1 MLMKEP
7 GVLNSPR
14 NIRCSP
20 TRASASGGRSRR
32 ASSRAQSIA
41 QSIAVSVLVGLV
53 CAAPTQEPAV
63 APKVWLKFNHS
74 VAGAPLRF
82 DDVSIRSAAGQTL
95 SISRLDYLV
104 SNVKLAAGD
113 VVAAATGAHRGVI
126 IAKAN
131 RDSFEALSV
140 PPGKYDSLEFDIG
153 LAPTLNHSD
162 PAGYGP
168 TDPLNPQINGLHW
181 NWQGGYIFMAIEGR
195 YVSGEHG
202 AGNELGGYSFHVAND
217 AHLMH
222 VRLPVTVDIRQDTLI
237 TLAFDAGR
245 VFGVAAANNSS
256 GVIRIDHASGTDS
269 THSAP
274 GDELATALATNITAA
289 FAVDSTRPFDAL
301 PSSTAPTPPAPAGT
315 TPYTLSIP
323 AHFPQPLLPADN
335 PLTVEGVALG
345 RTLFFD
351 DLLSRD
357 ESISCSSCHTSKH
370 ANSDSLRFSR
380 GVDGTAGT
388 RNSMPLFNLAWAH
401 SMTWDGKRAKVRDQA
416 LAPISDAREMKL
428 PIAEAIDRLK
438 ASPQYP
444 ELFARAFGTPG
455 VTPERLGL
463 AIEQYLLTLISAD
476 SKFDRV
482 LAGREEFTPPEARG
496 LELFIKEYDPARNIR
511 GADCFH
517 CHGGN
522 LFTDGQPKNNGLG
535 VEADADNGRML
546 VTGNRADAGKFKT
559 PSLRNVALTAPY
571 MHDGRFATLEE
582 VVRHYSTGVHR
593 SESLDPNLAKHPES
607 GIGLSDDDIKALVAF
622 LESLTDQSFETKAS
636 KPK

>member
-1 MLMKEP
+1 ML
-7 GVLNSPR
+7 NTATT
-14 NIRCSP
+14 IRCSP
-20 TRASASGGRSRR
+20 SSIPAIRGRKPRASTLAL
-32 ASSRAQSIA
+32 
-41 QSIAVSVLVGLV
+41 SVLFGLA
-53 CAAPTQEPAV
+53 CAAPAQESAV
-63 APKVWLKFNHS
+63 AAKVWLKFNHT

-104 SNVKLAAGD
+104 TNVKLAAGD
-113 VVAAATGAHRGVI
+113 SVAMVTGAGRGVI

-131 RDSFEALSV
+131 RDSFEAISV

-162 PAGYGP
+162 PAGFGP
-168 TDPLNPQINGLHW
+168 TDPLNPQVNGLHW

-222 VRLPVTVDIRQDTLI
+222 VRLPVAADIQRDTLI
-237 TLAFDAGR
+237 TLTLDAGR
-245 VFGVAAANNSS
+245 VFGVAADDSA
-256 GVIRIDHASGTDS
+256 GVIRIDHAAGTDS

-274 GDELATALATNITAA
+274 GDELATALAANIAAA
-289 FAVDSTRPFDAL
+289 FAVDSARPFDAL
-301 PSSTAPTPPAPAGT
+301 PSSSAAALSAPAGT
-315 TPYTLSIP
+315 TPLTLSIP

-351 DLLSRD
+351 DRLSRD

-370 ANSDSLRFSR
+370 ANSDPLRFSR

-401 SMTWDGKRAKVRDQA
+401 SMTWDGKRARIRDQA

-438 ASPQYP
+438 ASPKYP

-463 AIEQYLLTLISAD
+463 AIEQYLLTLVSAD

-482 LAGREEFTPPEARG
+482 LAGREEFTPREARG

-571 MHDGRFATLEE
+571 MHDGRFATLED

-636 KPK
+636 KPQ